1 MFSKHCLR
9 SNFIDSCNNLM
20 NIYNKMHEHYN
31 KTLIVCT
38 SLVRKRETKKLI
50 QKLACSN
57 QFFSFRMLLL
67 FILTTQSLSF
77 HRIPESEIF
86 RAKELVFECKHK
98 LSIILLLHVER

>member
-1 MFSKHCLR
+1 
-9 SNFIDSCNNLM
+9 M

-38 SLVRKRETKKLI
+38 SLVRNSEKKTNQMI
-50 QKLACSN
+50 QKPSMLAYSN
-57 QFFSFRMLLL
+57 QFFSFQMLLL
-67 FILTTQSLSF
+67 FSLTTQSLSF

-86 RAKELVFECKHK
+86 RAKELVFECEDE